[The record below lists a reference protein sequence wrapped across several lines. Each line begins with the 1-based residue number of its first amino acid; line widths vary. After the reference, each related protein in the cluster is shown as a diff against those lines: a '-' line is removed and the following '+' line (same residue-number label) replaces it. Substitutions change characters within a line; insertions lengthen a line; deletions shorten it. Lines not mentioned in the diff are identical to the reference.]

1 MASCSQ
7 IGISQTER
15 LWQDLAMSNP
25 VSSSASGPGS
35 EQERGAVTWE
45 PPGDA
50 WASSQLQQFA
60 RDVERSGGPA
70 LGSYPAVLDW
80 SLDHPGDFW
89 GALAKWQHIDWT
101 DEPTAVLPDASMPGA
116 IWFAGGTL
124 NYAQRVLANTATAG
138 DSSGDGVAV
147 IGRSQSRGRDETS
160 WNELA
165 DQVARCRAGLRRL
178 GVGRGDRVVAF
189 APNITE
195 TLVAFLASAS
205 LGAIWSSCAPE
216 FGVRAVT
223 DRWVQIEPSVL
234 ICVDGYMYGDRRIER
249 AEQVDEIIAALP
261 TLQHVVHVPYL
272 DAASPASTRAGDRA
286 GDRDGWTPLL
296 AEHEPLEFEAVPFDH
311 PLYVLFSSGTT
322 GLPKPIVHGHGGIT
336 LEHVKAWSLHYDLG
350 PSDRVMWFTTT
361 GWMMWN
367 FLVSGLLTGSTVVL
381 YDGDPAA
388 PDLLEL
394 WRVAAEEQVDVFG
407 VSAPFLM
414 ACRKAGLRPGDE
426 FDLSRIRHLGSTGA
440 PLPVEGFEWVPDAVG
455 GHIQVGSMS
464 GGTDVCTG
472 FVGTAPMLPI
482 RAGEIGARML
492 GCNVQAF
499 RPDGSECAPGETGEL
514 VIVSPMPSMPTG
526 FWDDDDGA
534 RYASAY
540 FETFSGVWHH
550 GDWITFH
557 DDGSCVITGRSD
569 ATLNRGGV
577 RLGTSDFYVV
587 VDSMPEIADSV
598 VVHLEDSDRDAEGD
612 GAGELILLVAC
623 AAGHSLDDGL
633 VGRIRSALRSDL
645 SPRHVPDVIEA
656 VPMIP
661 RTLSGKKLEV
671 PIKRMLLGTPAE
683 QAASKDSLA
692 DPEALD
698 HIAAW
703 IDGRTL

>member
-1 MASCSQ
+1 
-7 IGISQTER
+7 
-15 LWQDLAMSNP
+15 MSNP
-25 VSSSASGPGS
+25 EPSAMSIPEPS
-35 EQERGAVTWE
+35 EARGAVTWE
-45 PPGDA
+45 PSPSA
-50 WASSQLQQFA
+50 WSSSKLREFA
-60 RDVERSGGPA
+60 DDVAGSGGPV
-70 LGSYPAVLDW
+70 LESYREVLDW
-80 SLDHPGDFW
+80 SLANPADFW
-89 GALAKWQHIDWT
+89 GALTEWQCITWNDQ
-101 DEPTAVLPDASMPGA
+101 PTAVLTDASMPGA
-116 IWFAGGTL
+116 TWFPGGTL
-124 NYAQRVLANTATAG
+124 NYAQRALAHVEERG
-138 DSSGDGVAV
+138 DKVAV
-147 IGRSQSRGRDETS
+147 IGRSQSRARDETS

-178 GVGRGDRVVAF
+178 GVTRGDRVVAF

-195 TLVAFLASAS
+195 TLVAFLATAS

-223 DRWVQIEPSVL
+223 DRWVQIEPTVL
-234 ICVDGYMYGDRRIER
+234 VTVDGYMYGDRRIER
-249 AEQVDEIIAALP
+249 ATQVDEIIDALP
-261 TLQHVVHVPYL
+261 TLQHVVRIPYL
-272 DAASPASTRAGDRA
+272 DAGGPD
-286 GDRDGWTPLL
+286 DWTPLL
-296 AEHEPLEFEAVPFDH
+296 ADHEPLEFEAVPFDH

-350 PSDRVMWFTTT
+350 PSDCLMWFTTT

-367 FLVSGLLTGSTVVL
+367 FLVSGLLTGSTIVL
-381 YDGDPAA
+381 FDGDPAA

-394 WRVAAEEQVDVFG
+394 WRVGADEHVDVFG
-407 VSAPFLM
+407 ISAPFLM
-414 ACRKAGLRPGDE
+414 ACRKAELRPGDE
-426 FDLSRIRHLGSTGA
+426 VDLSRVRHLGSTGA
-440 PLPVEGFEWVPDAVG
+440 PLPVEGFEWVPEAVG
-455 GHIQVGSMS
+455 DHIQVGSMS

-482 RAGEIGARML
+482 RAGEIGACML
-492 GCNVQAF
+492 GCDVQAF
-499 RPDGSECAPGETGEL
+499 RPDGSQCAPGETGEL

-526 FWDDDDGA
+526 FWGDDDGS
-534 RYASAY
+534 RYRAAY
-540 FETFSGVWHH
+540 FETFPEVWHH

-598 VVHLEDSDRDAEGD
+598 VIHLEDADGD

-623 AAGHSLDDGL
+623 AAGHSLDNGL
-633 VGRIRSALRSDL
+633 VGRIRSALRSEL
-645 SPRHVPDVIEA
+645 SPRHVPDVIDA

-671 PIKRMLLGTPAE
+671 PIKRMLLGMPAE

-692 DPEALD
+692 DPEALGY
-698 HIAAW
+698 IAAW
-703 IDGRTL
+703 IASRVH